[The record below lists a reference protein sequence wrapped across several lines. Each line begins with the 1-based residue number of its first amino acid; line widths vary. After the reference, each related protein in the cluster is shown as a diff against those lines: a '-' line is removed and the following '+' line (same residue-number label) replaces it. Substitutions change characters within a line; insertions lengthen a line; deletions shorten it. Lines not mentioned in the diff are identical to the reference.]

1 MNPEPMMNR
10 FLLFVLISGMFGFAS
25 AQSITSVSPDSVFR
39 GQTYVLTITGQ
50 GTGFSQMTQGTQG
63 TGTSW
68 ITRGVN
74 AIFPVL
80 NSVQSST
87 VLESAYDIPGTTAI
101 GFWDLHVMATTGEL
115 VLSDGVFI
123 DAATNNDPLAP
134 AIRSSIVVFPNPIA
148 TGSVS
153 DHFNIA
159 YTLAAKSD
167 VEIQLLDLNG
177 RLLYSLEKGYKGP
190 GEHQARFDL
199 PGLPLRQSTFL
210 VVLRV
215 NDMAFA
221 TKVALIK

>member
-1 MNPEPMMNR
+1 MNR
-10 FLLFVLISGMFGFAS
+10 FLFLVLICGSFGLAS

-68 ITRGVN
+68 LKRGVN
-74 AIFPVL
+74 ALFPVL
-80 NSVQSST
+80 NSVQSPT
-87 VLESAYDIPGTTAI
+87 VLNSAYDIPASTAI
-101 GFWDLHVMATTGEL
+101 GFWDLHVMAATGEL

-134 AIRSSIVVFPNPIA
+134 AIRSSIVISPNPA
-148 TGSVS
+148 S

-159 YTLAAKSD
+159 YTLAAKSK
-167 VEIQLLDLNG
+167 VEIQLLDLQG
-177 RLLYSLEKGYKGP
+177 RLIYSLAKSHKGP
-190 GEHQARFDL
+190 GQHETRFDL

-215 NDMAFA
+215 DEMAFA
-221 TKVALIK
+221 IKVALLK